1 MSIIRIKRI
10 LQALLALSVS
20 FFPSAYSQ
28 SSYPPPALNFKT
40 MFAELEL
47 RALAQDFVGVHEP
60 SGIEEGL
67 FPLEITGVTTVPIMQ
82 AANLFLATL
91 SNHQLLSTQFS
102 VNDPEWR
109 RWFNVD
115 NGIYVRQG
123 TSLAAMNAEQ
133 KAAAWSLLEV
143 SLSAKGL
150 QLSRDIMK
158 TDKTLSELNN
168 DSLSY
173 DEELYFFTLMGTPS
187 PTEPWGW
194 QLDGHHLV
202 INYFVLGDQVVMT
215 PVFMGGEPIVTTTGL
230 YAGNS
235 ILQEEQNAGLAF
247 FQSLSEVQRNLALL
261 EANKTTDQMRAAA
274 LQDNLELAYT
284 GLPGAQLNTSQKE
297 ALLNLIDLYVSN
309 NREEHAQI
317 KLEEVMEHM
326 DQTWFSWVGGME
338 NDSVFYY
345 RIHSPVLLIEFDHQ
359 NPVGNPT
366 VPQGIPTRQH
376 IHTIVRTP
384 NGNDYGK
391 DLLRQHLDLHP
402 H

>member
-10 LQALLALSVS
+10 LKALLVLSIAY
-20 FFPSAYSQ
+20 FPQAYSQ
-28 SSYPPPALNFKT
+28 SSYPPIALNLKT
-40 MFAELEL
+40 MFAEQEV

-60 SGIEEGL
+60 SGIQEDL
-67 FPLEITGVTTVPIMQ
+67 FPLESTGVSTVPIMQ
-82 AANLFLATL
+82 AADLFLTTL
-91 SNHQLLSTQFS
+91 SNHQLLNTQFS

-123 TSLAAMNAEQ
+123 TSLAAMNAKQ

-150 QLSRDIMK
+150 QLSRNIMK
-158 TDKTLSELNN
+158 TDQTLRELNN
-168 DSLSY
+168 DSLSF
-173 DEELYFFTLMGTPS
+173 DEELYFFTLMGIPS
-187 PTEPWGW
+187 TTEPWGW

-215 PVFMGGEPIVTTTGL
+215 PTFMGGEPIITTSGL

-235 ILQEEQNAGLAF
+235 ILQEEQNEGLAF
-247 FQSLSEVQRNLALL
+247 FQSLTEAQRSIALL
-261 EANKTTDQMRAAA
+261 EANKTEDHMRAAA
-274 LQDNLELAYT
+274 LQDNVKLAYN
-284 GLPGAQLNTSQKE
+284 GLPGTQLNTRQKE
-297 ALLNLIDLYVSN
+297 ALLNLIDLYISN

-317 KLEEVMEHM
+317 KLEEVMEHL
-326 DQTWFSWVGGME
+326 DQTWFAWVGGME
-338 NDSVFYY
+338 ENAVFYY

-359 NPVGNPT
+359 NPVGNPN
-366 VPQGIPTRQH
+366 VPRGIPTRQH

-391 DLLRQHLDLHP
+391 DFLRQHLDKHP